1 MSLQSSVKG
10 LRGGYKLLIMKNLKI
25 VVMKKIVLLL
35 LLLSLGLS
43 VFCAPVSIQTA
54 QRAAEAYWGM
64 MNGGK
69 ASFVV
74 SQTEFTEFYVFN
86 NQNGGGFVLV
96 SADDI
101 AHPILGYSDNGSFRT
116 DVQLPVNVRGWFK
129 GISREIS
136 SAVALGVQ
144 QSKEVRDEWNSLL
157 EGTPYPKRSTRAV
170 SALLSTTW
178 DQGKPYNNLC
188 PTDSNTDSYYGGR
201 TVTGCVA
208 TAMAQVMKFWNY
220 PTQGNGSHSYTH
232 STYGAQNANFGNT
245 TYDWANMPNN
255 LTNYSSSTQKTAVAT
270 LMYHCGV
277 SVDMDYDIAE
287 NGGSGAYT
295 VVNYGNTPCAKNA
308 LVNYFKYKST
318 IQGLFKQNYTDTN
331 WKNLLKAD
339 LDAGRPIMYSGAS
352 DEGGHSFV
360 CDGYNNNDQFHFNW
374 GWSGSYDGFFSLN
387 AMTPGTGGIGGGGYD
402 FSEDQDAIIGIE
414 PAGIS
419 VNPTSVQIPSAGG
432 SATVTV
438 TAGNANSAWTATSS
452 ASWVSFTPTT
462 GSGSG
467 ATTTMTIS
475 ATANNTGSTRTATI
489 TLTQGSG
496 SSSQTAT
503 VTVSQ
508 LDGTVSLDGWYGN
521 VSGYENIVDITAT
534 HEIII
539 RPEQFGT
546 FEPGNKVLKVK
557 FATYQSDD
565 YATYNN
571 NSFTLRIYEGTELD
585 NGLVTNGYSL
595 TENVLNTPVYTQNY
609 TQTPDAESSITENTI
624 TLNTPYTLNNNN
636 FWISIMANGPTL
648 FLYESE
654 NIGSPVATASFS
666 SDYTQANYDY
676 LYTETY
682 TQSNTNY
689 ELINANYGAAYT
701 DNSHAYVQAASLNYA
716 LAFYLS
722 EDGTYTETSDFQAEL
737 FGGVSGGYLQEAPAS
752 YTLSATDNLVIY
764 PFFKNAGPDVAS
776 SGTISVAIKL
786 NGNTYTSITND
797 ASELSVGSWYSMAS
811 SGYSVT
817 IPASDMD
824 DLNLTGNF
832 NVCVEITY
840 SGTDSDLSNNS
851 HCIPVTRQ
859 EPSAYNLSVSPSSL
873 SYAAAGETKT
883 VTVTSNTSWTAIS
896 SASWLTVTP
905 ASGSNNG
912 TITAVAAANTSTS
925 QRTAT
930 ITVSGTG
937 VSAQTISV
945 TQAGESGGE
954 SGDCIVLHEDRF
966 SSTQPSIIGVQ
977 NGGYAFGSN
986 SYGDLAKAE
995 LFELSGDYNITSID
1009 YLYVVDG
1016 TSGSITFKVWANNN
1030 GTPGSELASNTVT
1043 LSDLYN
1049 AGSGTGTSK
1058 QGIYTWTLTSPVAV
1072 SSNFFAGI
1080 DVSSATSYI
1089 GLASTARGSGYSN
1102 CNYEFYNGS
1111 WGLITTSWQGL
1122 DASMYVLPTV
1132 CPTSA
1137 PSYNLTVNPTSLSY
1151 AAAGESKTVTVTSNT
1166 SWTAT
1171 SSASWLTIS
1180 PASGSN
1186 NGTITAVAA
1195 ANTTTSQRTATI
1207 TVSGTGV
1214 SSQTISV
1221 TQAGVSY
1228 NLTVNPTS
1236 LNYIAD
1242 GESKTV
1248 TVTSNTSWTATSSE
1262 SWLTI
1267 SPASGSNNGTIT
1279 AVAAAN
1285 TSTQQRT
1292 ATITVSGTGVSSQTI
1307 SVTQDGAPTA
1317 IAEEVTE
1324 SISVYPNPTS
1334 GMFTVGLDT
1343 IEGKATCQ
1351 IVNANGSII
1360 ETREVNADSNSEIVF
1375 DCNVNSGVYF
1385 VRIISGNNV
1394 WTERVVIEK

>member
-1 MSLQSSVKG
+1 
-10 LRGGYKLLIMKNLKI
+10 
-25 VVMKKIVLLL
+25 MKKIVLLL
-35 LLLSLGLS
+35 LMLSLGLS
-43 VFCAPVSIQTA
+43 VFCAPVSIPTA

-64 MNGGK
+64 MNGSK

-74 SQTEFTEFYVFN
+74 SQTEFAEFYVFN

-101 AHPILGYSDNGSFRT
+101 AHPILGYSDKGSFRT

-129 GISREIS
+129 GISKEIS

-144 QSKEVRDEWNSLL
+144 QSDEVREEWNSLL

-188 PTDSNTDSYYGGR
+188 PADSNTDSYYGGR

-208 TAMAQVMKFWNY
+208 TAMAQVMKYWNY
-220 PTQGNGSHSYTH
+220 PTQGTGSNSY
-232 STYGAQNANFGNT
+232 SSSYGTLSANFANT

-270 LMYHCGV
+270 LMYHCGI
-277 SVDMDYDIAE
+277 SVNMQYDIAE

-308 LVNYFKYKST
+308 LVTYFKYKST

-360 CDGYNNNDQFHFNW
+360 CDGYNNSDQFHFNW
-374 GWSGSYDGFFSLN
+374 GWSGDCDGFFSLN
-387 AMTPGTGGIGGGGYD
+387 AMTPGSTGGIGGGGYD

-419 VNPTSVQIPSAGG
+419 VNPTTVQIPSAGG

-462 GSGSG
+462 GSGNG
-467 ATTTMTIS
+467 ASTTMTIS
-475 ATANNTGSTRTATI
+475 ASANNTGSTRTATI

-521 VSGYENIVDITAT
+521 VSGYDNITDITAN

-557 FATYQSDD
+557 FATYQTSSGT
-565 YATYNN
+565 YASYNN
-571 NSFTLRIYEGTELD
+571 NSFTLRIYEGTNLD

-609 TQTPDAESSITENTI
+609 TQTPDSESSITENTI

-636 FWISIMANGPTL
+636 FWISIVANGPTL
-648 FLYESE
+648 FLYEE
-654 NIGSPVATASFS
+654 ETIGSPVATASFQ

-682 TQSNTNY
+682 TQNNTNY
-689 ELINANYGAAYT
+689 ELINANYVAGYT
-701 DNSHAYVQAASLNYA
+701 DNSQAYVQAASMNFA

-722 EDGTYTETSDFQAEL
+722 EDGTYTETTDFQAEL
-737 FGGVSGGYLQEAPAS
+737 FGGVSGGYLQEAPSS
-752 YTLSATDNLVIY
+752 YTISATDNLVIY
-764 PFFKNAGPDVAS
+764 PFFKNAGPDAAT
-776 SGTISVAIKL
+776 SGTITVAIKL

-797 ASELSVGSWYSMAS
+797 ASDLSVGSWYSMAS
-811 SGYSVT
+811 TGYSVT

-859 EPSAYNLSVSPSSL
+859 EPSANNLSVSPSSL
-873 SYAAAGETKT
+873 SYT
-883 VTVTSNTSWTAIS
+883 
-896 SASWLTVTP
+896 
-905 ASGSNNG
+905 
-912 TITAVAAANTSTS
+912 
-925 QRTAT
+925 
-930 ITVSGTG
+930 
-937 VSAQTISV
+937 
-945 TQAGESGGE
+945 
-954 SGDCIVLHEDRF
+954 
-966 SSTQPSIIGVQ
+966 
-977 NGGYAFGSN
+977 
-986 SYGDLAKAE
+986 
-995 LFELSGDYNITSID
+995 
-1009 YLYVVDG
+1009 
-1016 TSGSITFKVWANNN
+1016 
-1030 GTPGSELASNTVT
+1030 
-1043 LSDLYN
+1043 
-1049 AGSGTGTSK
+1049 
-1058 QGIYTWTLTSPVAV
+1058 
-1072 SSNFFAGI
+1072 
-1080 DVSSATSYI
+1080 
-1089 GLASTARGSGYSN
+1089 
-1102 CNYEFYNGS
+1102 
-1111 WGLITTSWQGL
+1111 
-1122 DASMYVLPTV
+1122 
-1132 CPTSA
+1132 
-1137 PSYNLTVNPTSLSY
+1137 
-1151 AAAGESKTVTVTSNT
+1151 AAGESKTITVTSNT

-1186 NGTITAVAA
+1186 NGTITAVAT
-1195 ANTTTSQRTATI
+1195 ANTSTSQRTATI

-1214 SSQTISV
+1214 TAQTISV
-1221 TQAGVSY
+1221 TQAGESGGETGDCIVLHEDRFNSPSIYTAQDNGGYVCGSNSYGDQAKAEYFELSGNYNITSIDFAYAIDGTSGSVTFKVWANNNGTPGSELASQTVTLSNLYSAATSQSGTMVGVYTWTLSSPVAISTNFFAGFDVSSATSYIGLLSTAQGSGYTNSCYELYNGSWIDIYTSWQELDISMYVLPTVCPTGTTPSY

-1236 LNYIAD
+1236 LSYTAN
-1242 GESKTV
+1242 GESKTIN
-1248 TVTSNTSWTATSSE
+1248 VTSNTSWTATSSA
-1262 SWLTI
+1262 SWLTV

-1279 AVAAAN
+1279 AVAATN

-1307 SVTQDGAPTA
+1307 SVTQAGAPTA
-1317 IAEEVTE
+1317 IDEEVAE
-1324 SISVYPNPTS
+1324 GISVYPNPTS
-1334 GMFTVGLDT
+1334 GMFTVGLGT

-1375 DCNVNSGVYF
+1375 DCDVNSGVYF

-1394 WTERVVIEK
+1394 WTERVVIER